1 MGENFTPLN
10 IEKLKGEKNILNT
23 ILLVIATLTT
33 VVLVIILF
41 MLIQKKM

>member
-33 VVLVIILF
+33 AVLVVLLF
-41 MLIQKKM
+41 MLIKKNM